1 MNIRKTELKTSRFE
15 FDIRMHEPTEK
26 LLKHIGFKFNG
37 TAWIWQF
44 HKTERSVLVFKKRTF
59 NYKIFVVELLSDE
72 GLDQVDDSN
81 ITPFDDWIL
90 FRYPRIIFD
99 HSKK

>member
-1 MNIRKTELKTSRFE
+1 MKKNTFE

-37 TAWIWQF
+37 TAWI
-44 HKTERSVLVFKKRTF
+44 
-59 NYKIFVVELLSDE
+59 
-72 GLDQVDDSN
+72 
-81 ITPFDDWIL
+81 L